1 MPLTGIYGD
10 TGSGKTTILVYLLKK
25 DFDSVEKYGNF
36 YTTLPNWKQLDIID
50 LTELPETDKKRIVV
64 FDEGYTDF
72 DNRMSMNE
80 ENTFNTY
87 LLFQQRK
94 SNMSIIGLSQLNIL
108 DCRWRGLEK
117 IKILCRDRP
126 VYDNKGEDYK
136 GDFHYIFI
144 KGNKAINFTL
154 KYSVAKILFPFFK
167 TKQKIIPKHY
177 EEMKNKIR
185 MRNPEERNKITDNI
199 VKEIVE
205 KFDIPEQK
213 KDITHDWVGNALMDL
228 KKDLSV
234 ERFVYIRLRN
244 RR

>member
-10 TGSGKTTILVYLLKK
+10 TGSGKTTILVYFLYKYFP
-25 DFDSVEKYGNF
+25 DVEKYGNF
-36 YTTLPNWKQLDIID
+36 YTILPKWEQKDIIE

-80 ENTFNTY
+80 ENVFNTY

-94 SNMSIIGLSQLNIL
+94 ANMSIIGISQLNIL
-108 DCRWRGLEK
+108 DVRWRGLEK
-117 IKILCRDRP
+117 FKIICRDRP
-126 VYDNKGEDYK
+126 VYDSKGNDFK

-144 KGNKAINFTL
+144 RGNKISNFTL
-154 KYSVAKILFPFFK
+154 KYSTAKILFPFFK

-177 EEMKNKIR
+177 EEMKNRIR
-185 MRNPEERNKITDNI
+185 MRNPEERNKIIDEI
-199 VKEIVE
+199 VKEIV
-205 KFDIPEQK
+205 KNTDIPEQK

-228 KKDLSV
+228 KKDLSL

-244 RR
+244 RP